1 MTEPNFAAADTGLL
15 IEKEIRGNALL
26 YHFEGGFSMLNH
38 GVLTKIV
45 QEINAAPQRKV
56 VMDLAGV
63 RFMDSMGVGILVAV
77 LKHARRNG
85 IDFSVVSNDV
95 VDQILGVT
103 RLTRVIRLAHSLE
116 DDLGSPAP

>member
-15 IEKEIRGNALL
+15 TEKEIRGNALL

-45 QEINAAPQRKV
+45 QEISAAPQRKV

-63 RFMDSMGVGILVAV
+63 RFMDSMGVGILVTL
-77 LKHARRNG
+77 LKHARSNG
-85 IDFSVVSNDV
+85 IDYSVVSNDV

-103 RLTRVIRLAHSLE
+103 CLNKVIRLARSLE
-116 DDLGSPAP
+116 EALGSPAP

>member
-45 QEINAAPQRKV
+45 QEICAAPQRKV
-56 VMDLAGV
+56 VMDLARV
-63 RFMDSMGVGILVAV
+63 RFMDSMGVGILVTM
-77 LKHARRNG
+77 LKHARNNG
-85 IDFSVVSNDV
+85 IDYSVVSNDV

-103 RLTRVIRLAHSLE
+103 CLNKVIRLAHSLE
-116 DDLGSPAP
+116 EVLATPGS